1 MIEKGAPMVRSA
13 SSLASLVIQAQKLGT
28 IDGWRE
34 YIRDQQLRS
43 GISNEQMA
51 EEINRQKACEAEK
64 GG

>member
-1 MIEKGAPMVRSA
+1 MHSDGEPLERSA
-13 SSLASLVIQAQKLGT
+13 SSLAALVIQAQKLGT

-51 EEINRQKACEAEK
+51 EEINRQKAREAGK
-64 GG
+64 VG